1 MSYNK
6 HRDGMYGNIFTDP
19 IEENTQ
25 ARAIS
30 PYIEPTIELVSVPSL
45 STVTRASRSSTRGF
59 SYATIVTPNA
69 DYQKAMLLKQTA
81 DALLVGAGVVA
92 GVTAGIYS
100 RRPNPTGI
108 LVGAKTGAALGY
120 NVGQYLWGVIHG

>member
-1 MSYNK
+1 MI
-6 HRDGMYGNIFTDP
+6 MYGTIFTDP

-25 ARAIS
+25 ARAIT
-30 PYIEPTIELVSVPSL
+30 PYVEPTIELVSPPGL
-45 STVTRASRSSTRGF
+45 SAVTRAPRSASKGF

-92 GVTAGIYS
+92 GVAAGIFS

-108 LVGAKTGAALGY
+108 LVGSKTGATLGY

>member
-1 MSYNK
+1 
-6 HRDGMYGNIFTDP
+6 MYGNIFLDP
-19 IEENTQ
+19 IEENVQ
-25 ARAIS
+25 AKAIS
-30 PYIEPTIELVSVPSL
+30 PSVKPTIELVSPPGL
-45 STVTRASRSSTRGF
+45 STVTRAPRSASKGF

-81 DALLVGAGVVA
+81 DALLIGAGVVV
-92 GVTAGIYS
+92 GVAAGIYS
-100 RRPNPTGI
+100 KRPNPTGI